1 MVFENL
7 FRIIDFHLWFDFLI
21 FSTETEWR
29 PWCNTWCLLWANM
42 CVFVQACVFVC
53 KRVCFCAQACVF
65 VCKHVCFCVQACV
78 FVCKHVCLC
87 TSMCACV
94 QALGKNDSYI
104 CIDFSKQ
111 GIMLVRVCLKSFAIY
126 WIKRWFFE
134 MPATRWCLWCKKC
147 VFGETIG
154 ILLQMFVPKD
164 MQQSV
169 NLWFIYA

>member
-53 KRVCFCAQACVF
+53 K
-65 VCKHVCFCVQACV
+65 
-78 FVCKHVCLC
+78 HVCLC
-87 TSMCACV
+87 ASMCACV

-104 CIDFSKQ
+104 WIDFSKQ
-111 GIMLVRVCLKSFAIY
+111 GIMLVRVCLKSFEIY
-126 WIKRWFFE
+126 WIKNDFSR
-134 MPATRWCLWCKKC
+134 CLQQGGVYGVRNVSLVKQLVSCCKCLFQKTC
-147 VFGETIG
+147 SN
-154 ILLQMFVPKD
+154 LLINGLFKQWIVLFRKM
-164 MQQSV
+164 
-169 NLWFIYA
+169 